1 MSRLPQILYVTHRV
15 PYPPDK
21 GDRIRTF
28 HILRSLSQKYQVYL
42 ACLADEPVSA
52 ETETVLRK
60 YCKQLAIIPMNRL
73 KRWGRMGW
81 SILTG
86 GVTSI
91 SAFRS
96 HALDSV
102 IWRWADAI
110 SFDLTLVSSSA
121 MAPYVRMPALRN
133 TPCVVDLVDV
143 DSEKW
148 KNYADAASF
157 PKSMVFQREG
167 KVLRQY
173 EQHLAKTCDAL
184 LLVSDAESD
193 LFRSFMPHAPVQTI
207 SNGVDLDFF
216 KPSST
221 TLKQNQCVFVGAL
234 DYLPNID
241 AVCWFAQEVWPAV
254 KQNCH
259 EATFKI
265 VGRRPS
271 PQVQALSAMA
281 GIEVVGQVP
290 DVRPHVHESSVV
302 IAPLR
307 IARGLQNK
315 VLEAMAM
322 GKPVLSSPAALAG
335 LHKHALHPAVCVT
348 SINDWIS
355 QLLQLFSDPLQCQQL
370 GNAGRNY
377 VETWYSW
384 ESCMQP
390 LHELFAKIMQKPA
403 ESGKIKPLC
412 LGQPSR

>member
-1 MSRLPQILYVTHRV
+1 MSRLSKILYVTHRV

-28 HILRSLSQKYQVYL
+28 HTLRSLSEKYQVYL
-42 ACLADEPVSA
+42 ACLADEPVSPDA
-52 ETETVLRK
+52 EQVLQS
-60 YCKQLAIIPMNRL
+60 YCNKLAIIPVNRL

-96 HALDSV
+96 LALEF
-102 IWRWADAI
+102 IIRQWADTI
-110 SFDLTLVSSSA
+110 PFDLTLVSSSA
-121 MAPYVRMPALRN
+121 MAPYTRIPALRRV
-133 TPCVVDLVDV
+133 PCVVDLVDV

-148 KNYADAASF
+148 KNYAESVSF
-157 PKSMVFQREG
+157 PKSMVFHREG

-173 EQHLAKTCDAL
+173 EKYLAESSHAL

-193 LFRSFMPHAPVQTI
+193 LFRTFMPTAPVQTI

-216 KPSST
+216 KPSCT
-221 TLKQNQCVFVGAL
+221 TPQQNQCVFVGAL

-241 AVCWFAQEVWPAV
+241 AVCWFAQEIWPAV

-265 VGRRPS
+265 VGRKPS
-271 PQVQALSAMA
+271 PRVQALAAVA

-290 DVRPHVHESSVV
+290 DVRPYVHESSVV

-335 LHKHALHPAVCVT
+335 LLKHAQHPAICVT

-370 GNAGRNY
+370 GSAGRNY
-377 VETWYSW
+377 VEKWYSW

-390 LHELFAKIMQKPA
+390 LHELLTKIMQKPA

-412 LGQPSR
+412 LGQPTR